1 MANCWLSAVNPDVV
15 FVRISFHDNIR
26 KFLQT
31 LTSPPDRTGR
41 ADSCFFNCLFRVEK
55 TTKLLGIKGYCTDVE
70 ETNTDNVT
78 LINRYHDLYKI
89 EQAFRV

>member
-1 MANCWLSAVNPDVV
+1 V

-41 ADSCFFNCLFRVEK
+41 ADSCFFNCLFRDKYFGHKKAPEFK
-55 TTKLLGIKGYCTDVE
+55 SGGFFLLNWIY
-70 ETNTDNVT
+70 
-78 LINRYHDLYKI
+78 
-89 EQAFRV
+89 